1 MRRATLLLTI
11 TLILLTP
18 QISAKAWSNGG
29 YSADPNNPD
38 YGTHDW
44 IAQQALNWL
53 PTQKKQYIT
62 DNLTNYLL
70 GTELPDLPSTQGG
83 IGDTTKHHIYYRA
96 DRTLQDDAAAVR
108 AEAEYQLAFTYLK
121 AGNNAEAAKHAGAMA
136 HYIADMAVFGHVMG
150 ASTDWGTETHHSDY
164 ENHITAITTSNSATF
179 IKPLQFDG
187 TLTTLYA
194 GDAARQLALDTTL
207 DDGATYTA
215 SWMDT
220 NYSWTNT
227 AFTNRSW
234 ESINLAT
241 NKVADALSTLY
252 DAHTPPKT
260 QTNIT
265 LTASKTTAKENE
277 QITVSGTI
285 NADVTATVTIQ
296 KSEGSGWTTMTT
308 TSSTHGAYSTQITP
322 PEGSHTIRA
331 TWTGDAT
338 HEPAT
343 STTTTLTITPKT
355 GTLKIT
361 ITDDQNTP
369 IPSATI
375 TTTKTPT
382 GQTPLQDTTTTD
394 GTATFSDIRTGD
406 YTISASKTDYQTN
419 TGEAQITDQ
428 QTTTVQITLTR
439 TPEKIPGYPI
449 VAVIIGIALFLGYL
463 YKNNHLKFEMT

>member
-1 MRRATLLLTI
+1 MRRAILIPAFLLT
-11 TLILLTP
+11 ILLTP
-18 QISAKAWSNGG
+18 QIGLATAWSNGG
-29 YSADPNNPD
+29 YSADINNPD

-44 IAQQALNWL
+44 IAQHALDWL
-53 PTQKKQYIT
+53 PAEKKQYIT
-62 DNLTNYLL
+62 DNLATYLY
-70 GTELPDLPSTQGG
+70 GTELPDLPSMQGG
-83 IGDTTKHHIYYRA
+83 IGDTTKHHIYYSA
-96 DRTLQDDAAAVR
+96 DGTLEDDASAVR
-108 AEAEYQLAFTYLK
+108 AEAEYQLALSFLET
-121 AGNNAEAAKHAGAMA
+121 GNDAEAAKHAGAMT

-164 ENHITAITTSNSATF
+164 ENHVTSITTSYSASYT
-179 IKPLQFDG
+179 KPLQFNG
-187 TLTTLYA
+187 VLTTLPV

-207 DDGATYTA
+207 DNGGTHTA

-220 NYSWTNT
+220 NYDWTNT
-227 AFTNRSW
+227 AFTDRSW
-234 ESINLAT
+234 ESVNLAT
-241 NKVADALSTLY
+241 NKIADALSTLY

-260 QTNIT
+260 QTIIT
-265 LTASKTTAKENE
+265 LTTSKTTAKENE

-296 KSEGSGWTTMTT
+296 KNEGSSWTTITN

-343 STTTTLTITPKT
+343 STTTTLTITPRT

-361 ITDDQNTP
+361 AIDDQNTP
-369 IPSATI
+369 IPGATI

-406 YTISASKTDYQTN
+406 YTINAAKTDHNTN
-419 TGEAQITDQ
+419 TSEAQITDQ
-428 QTTTVQITLTR
+428 QTTTIQITLTR
-439 TPEKIPGYPI
+439 TPDKIPGYPI
-449 VAVIIGIALFLGYL
+449 EAVMIGIALFLGYL
-463 YKNNHLKFEMT
+463 NKNDC